1 MSFSFVTNK
10 QNTTVQF
17 IICPHVCSKYCL
29 IFLADAGHGLMANSL
44 VLFTHTALPCD
55 EFMIM

>member
-29 IFLADAGHGLMANSL
+29 IFLADAGHGLHGDQFGF
-44 VLFTHTALPCD
+44 VYTHSTA
-55 EFMIM
+55 MR